1 MELFQQGCLDLPED
15 VIKIWADNGF
25 GKMVS
30 RRQGNA
36 NPRVTA
42 LPPLGD
48 TGAHGLYYHASFYD
62 LQAASHIT
70 MLPNSAEFVCEELTN
85 ALARGVDDYWLI
97 NCSNVKPH
105 ATCWTTLPSC
115 GRPAAATPK
124 VTVLPMHKTT
134 TVSPM
139 ALRWQSALRATP
151 TTPCFTANIWTTTP
165 ATSSTTMCPGC

>member
-1 MELFQQGCLDLPED
+1 M
-15 VIKIWADNGF
+15 
-25 GKMVS
+25 
-30 RRQGNA
+30 
-36 NPRVTA
+36 TA

-105 ATCWTTLPSC
+105 AYLLDYIAQLWQTGSC
-115 GRPAAATPK
+115 DPEGHRLAYAQDYYGKPNGLAVAKCLA
-124 VTVLPMHKTT
+124 
-134 TVSPM
+134 
-139 ALRWQSALRATP
+139 ATP